1 MRGIESLDFQSVHDF
16 IFLIVSSAEALCP
29 RSCIIL
35 VALSITAMMGVI
47 SNCFIGASTRRGG
60 GILMSIMDV
69 TIIYIYLEENN
80 SQ

>member
-29 RSCIIL
+29 RSSIIL
-35 VALSITAMMGVI
+35 PALSITPMLAVK
-47 SNCFIGASTRRGG
+47 SNCYLRPSPRSGRR
-60 GILMSIMDV
+60 ILMSIMDV